1 MKLLKTAAAAAVL
14 FAVTA
19 TASFAAVPVG
29 PYEPLREI
37 KDTAS
42 VLSVTE
48 NQEYATCQAVADP
61 SAACTGILQYTVVY
75 RYERADYKQY
85 VAQAP
90 AGNLVNVRATY
101 RATAERIPGSNTRT
115 PALNVYNVS
124 IVN

>member
-1 MKLLKTAAAAAVL
+1 MKLTKIAAAVF
-14 FAVTA
+14 FAITA

-37 KDTAS
+37 DSTAS
-42 VLSVTE
+42 VISVSVNPE
-48 NQEYATCQAVADP
+48 FSACQAVADP
-61 SAACTGILQYTVVY
+61 SAACVGILQYTVVY

-101 RATAERIPGSNTRT
+101 RATAERIPGSQART
-115 PALNVYNVS
+115 PALSVYNVT